1 LQLCCNQLRSLPPE
15 IGHLTGLRTLDL
27 SGNQLR
33 RLPETIGH
41 LTQLTVLR
49 VSRNRLQAL
58 PRSIGRLERLERLA
72 IDRNRLTQLPSE
84 IGQLKRLG
92 WMDVRWNTELSALP
106 AELIRLAFL
115 RRLRTTGCP
124 LQRRRIS
131 HRERAADDGTFLRE
145 LAARTII
152 RHQMPLPANLPAS
165 LKRYLSSA
173 TRCTECNGPFFEH
186 THRRRRLFMKQYREI
201 WLEYQ
206 LCSPHWA
213 TDRERIA
220 CLFGELP

>member
-1 LQLCCNQLRSLPPE
+1 MQSLVCLQLCCNQLRSLPPE

-58 PRSIGRLERLERLA
+58 PRSIGRLEHLERLA
-72 IDRNRLTQLPSE
+72 IDRNRLRELPSE
-84 IGQLKRLG
+84 VGQLKRLG
-92 WMDVRWNTELSALP
+92 WMDVRWNTELAALP

-124 LQRRRIS
+124 LQRRRPPS
-131 HRERAADDGTFLRE
+131 LRE
-145 LAARTII
+145 LTARTII
-152 RHQMPLPANLPAS
+152 RHQIPLPARLPAS

-173 TRCTECNGPFFEH
+173 TQCTECNGPFFEH
-186 THRRRRLFMKQYREI
+186 VHRRRRLFMKQYREI
-201 WLEYQ
+201 WLEYR

-220 CLFGELP
+220 CLFGEMP